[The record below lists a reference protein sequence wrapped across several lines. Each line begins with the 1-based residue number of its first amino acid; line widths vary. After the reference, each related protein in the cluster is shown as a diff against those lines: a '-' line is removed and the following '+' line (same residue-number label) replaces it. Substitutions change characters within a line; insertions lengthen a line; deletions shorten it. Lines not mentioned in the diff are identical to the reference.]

1 MWRPLLY
8 MSDFPDFPST
18 HWTQTGFIIMTSE
31 LLDQLS
37 AVQARI
43 SELRGYL

>member
-1 MWRPLLY
+1 LWRPLLY
-8 MSDFPDFPST
+8 MSHFPST
-18 HWTQTGFIIMTSE
+18 HWTQTGSLIMTSE

-37 AVQARI
+37 AVQGRI